1 MHETRANGASLQ
13 IDAVGIVGQL
23 RQRQRPDQRVTVDQA
38 EFQQARPLHV
48 GDPSPSSAAD
58 SAGGPSSTVENGR
71 LAVPREDDSP
81 KRYEDDPTSGGATWC
96 HPFLACLAGGTHL
109 SPNAIVGR
117 HLGDRRKCSGGDR
130 RGDVPITR
138 LTSPHLMTTNSSMVY
153 RTQSKRTN
161 SSKPTRVGQ
170 KRLR

>member
-81 KRYEDDPTSGGATWC
+81 KGMKTTRPAAVQHGVTHVLRVLPRALTSHRMPLLDGI
-96 HPFLACLAGGTHL
+96 
-109 SPNAIVGR
+109 SAIVGNAAAVTD
-117 HLGDRRKCSGGDR
+117 GVMC
-130 RGDVPITR
+130 
-138 LTSPHLMTTNSSMVY
+138 
-153 RTQSKRTN
+153 
-161 SSKPTRVGQ
+161 
-170 KRLR
+170 